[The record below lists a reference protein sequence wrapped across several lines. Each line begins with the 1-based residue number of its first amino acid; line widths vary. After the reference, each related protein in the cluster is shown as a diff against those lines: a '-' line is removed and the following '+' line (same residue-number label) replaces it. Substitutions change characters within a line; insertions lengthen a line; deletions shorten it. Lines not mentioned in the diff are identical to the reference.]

1 MKLLAE
7 TQEALLA
14 LAQEKNIYI
23 EGNILKIFEVEENS
37 TFSEYVNTALALD
50 KDKQRKRLAVTKQVQ
65 DQNKLLQKKAEEND
79 NLMQELKEALSAAE
93 EAKQAAVNDLDI
105 MQKKRQFQLIGDI
118 VTSALWVIMG
128 VGVVT
133 TFMYVLAIFHES
145 NETTLIGNTWSNL
158 FGILLTNSFSI
169 IGTIM
174 GVKYASDK
182 KDEQ

>member
-1 MKLLAE
+1 MKLLSE

-14 LAQEKNIYI
+14 LAKERNIYI
-23 EGNILKIFEVEENS
+23 EGNILKILDVEENS
-37 TFSEYVNTALALD
+37 DFSEYVTTALGMD
-50 KDKQRKRLAVTKQVQ
+50 KEKQRKRLAVTKQVQ

-93 EAKQAAVNDLDI
+93 EAKQVAVNDLDI
-105 MQKKRQFQLIGDI
+105 MQKKRQFELIGNI

-128 VGVVT
+128 VGLVT
-133 TFMYVLAIFHES
+133 TFMYTLAIFHES
-145 NETTLIGNTWSNL
+145 TETTLIGNTWSNL